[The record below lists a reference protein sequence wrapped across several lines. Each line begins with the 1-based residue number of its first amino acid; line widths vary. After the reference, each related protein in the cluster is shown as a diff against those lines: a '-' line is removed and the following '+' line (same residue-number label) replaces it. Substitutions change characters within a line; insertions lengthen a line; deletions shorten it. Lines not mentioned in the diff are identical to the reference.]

1 MRAISETPH
10 RYKEAVMNA
19 CSANPRRM
27 NAPSAVPR
35 DASSMRRLS
44 RAALC
49 AFLVAVAPTGHG
61 APLSLTDSPLFV
73 TTPANP
79 NVMLLIDNSGSMN
92 NIIWATSYNNAT
104 TYPHWGGTDW
114 SASNGNVQL
123 ANVNRGSCASG
134 WKEGNN
140 GGTTKCLKL
149 PDPAPSLPNVGAT
162 RYAGNYLNYLFQTYA
177 DGTDLTIGTIP
188 NDYRMNVARNVATTL
203 VNNTSGVRF
212 GVSRFNLDQGG
223 RVDAACGSSAST
235 VTTAIGGYTASTWTP
250 LAEAYYEVTRY
261 FRGLSSYYNTGVTYT
276 SPLQYRCQKN
286 FTIVITDGF
295 PTYDTNFPTNDP
307 DDVANTSFALPN
319 WDALAPTTSSRDYPN
334 FPQYSDGF
342 QPTGT
347 SAEEGFSLYLDDLA
361 KFGYDVD
368 MKTSGTDDAGG
379 SWQDPNFTKQNITT
393 YTVGFAVA
401 NQMLQDAASYGGGI
415 YYTATNA
422 AQLSSALSNAI
433 ADVGSKSASAAAVA
447 VNSRSLST
455 NSRLYQ
461 ALLTS
466 SSWSGD
472 LIAYPIDTNGNVGS
486 TPVWR
491 AKDRLIAQDWNT
503 GRAILTRNAT
513 QGIPFRWVTSGANT
527 LTANTQTVLNK
538 NPATGSTD
546 SQGQARLEYLR
557 GSNANEGTG
566 NDYRVRSG
574 NFKLGDIANSSPLYV
589 GAPVYLPNIET
600 AAHSDFRA
608 NYVGRQE
615 MVYVGANDGML
626 HGFSAATGDEK
637 IAYVPSFLFDDAVTP
652 ANPNTTNGPHQLTN
666 KNYSHRFYV
675 DAPPTAGDAYG
686 NFAHGCATT
695 ACWRTVLVGGVG
707 RGGKGYFA
715 LDITDPT
722 GAKTATAGL
731 AFSEGNAANIALW
744 EFTDSTSGDMG
755 FTYGQATIA
764 RVRTSATTTAW
775 AAIFGN
781 GYNSANERAV
791 LYVVNVVTG
800 AQIAKIVLPDPV
812 LDPNYPSGEN
822 PLIGNGLSAPAVV
835 DKDGDYIQDY
845 AYAGDLKGNL
855 WKIDLTNNNP
865 SSWGSFYKQGS
876 KPVPLYT
883 ATDGTNRLP
892 LTGRPEV
899 GTHPAGQ
906 SGFMVYFGSGRYL
919 ASGDNDP
926 NATPVL
932 ANAFHGVW
940 DRDTEQSASVSDQ
953 GAAVL
958 KTRLLTQTIGT
969 ATVASQ
975 TVRQVTNNALNNW
988 GDTGTACNPSSAGN
1002 NCMGWIVNLPTTGER
1017 SVSNPVL
1024 LGGTTPRII
1033 YTTLIP
1039 DNAACAYG
1047 GSSWLME
1054 HNPANGGPPSAG
1066 VFDLDGSNTITS
1078 ADLIGGVTPVAGI
1091 NPGIGI
1097 MPEPVILRDPSRNR
1111 DLKLVPGSTGVV
1123 RSIAN
1128 YPGTG
1133 SGGRMSWRQLK

>member
-1 MRAISETPH
+1 MRPDLVSPVH
-10 RYKEAVMNA
+10 RSM
-19 CSANPRRM
+19 PRRIGIRCLRSV
-27 NAPSAVPR
+27 ALAT
-35 DASSMRRLS
+35 L
-44 RAALC
+44 AAL
-49 AFLVAVAPTGHG
+49 LVAVVPAGHG
-61 APLSLTDSPLFV
+61 APLPLTDSPLFV

-92 NIIWATSYNNAT
+92 NIIWA
-104 TYPHWGGTDW
+104 
-114 SASNGNVQL
+114 
-123 ANVNRGSCASG
+123 SG
-134 WKEGNN
+134 YDN
-140 GGTTKCLKL
+140 
-149 PDPAPSLPNVGAT
+149 S
-162 RYAGNYLNYLFQTYA
+162 QTYA
-177 DGTDLTIGTIP
+177 SYGGIVSSTTYCLACTGSCNVALGGKTLRLPTPAPTTDGCGTRYYGNYVNYLYNTYSNGTDLSTGTIP
-188 NDYRMNVARNVATTL
+188 NDYRMNVARTVATSL
-203 VNNTSGVRF
+203 VNNTAGVRF
-212 GVSRFNLDQGG
+212 GVSRFYIGQTSNSSADDYYGHGAQI
-223 RVDAACGSSAST
+223 DAACGSST
-235 VTTAIGGYTASTWTP
+235 TTITTAIGGYTSATNTP
-250 LAEAYYEVTRY
+250 LAEAYYELTRY
-261 FRGLSSYYNTGVTYT
+261 FRGLSSYYQSGITHT

-286 FTIVITDGF
+286 FIIVITDGF
-295 PTYDTNFPTNDP
+295 PTKDNTFPTDDP

-319 WDALAPTTSSRDYPN
+319 WDALAPTTSSSTFPT

-347 SAEEGFSLYLDDLA
+347 SAQEGYSLYLDDLA

-368 MKTSGTDDAGG
+368 MKTTGTDTAGG

-415 YYTATNA
+415 YYTATDA
-422 AQLSSALSNAI
+422 TQLSSALSNVI
-433 ADVGSKSASAAAVA
+433 ADVGTKSASAAAVA

-455 NSRLYQ
+455 TSRLYQ

-472 LIAYPIDTNGNVGS
+472 LAAYSIDASGNIGS

-491 AKDRLIAQDWNT
+491 AKNQLIAQDWNT
-503 GRAILTRNAT
+503 GRAIITRNAS
-513 QGIPFRWVTSGANT
+513 QGVAFRWVTSGGNA
-527 LTANTQTVLNK
+527 LTSNTQTVLNK

-546 SQGQARLEYLR
+546 SQGSARLEYLR

-566 NDYRVRSG
+566 NNYRVRSG
-574 NFKLGDIANSSPLYV
+574 NFKLGDIANSSPIYV
-589 GAPVYLPNIET
+589 GAPVYLPDFESAT
-600 AAHSDFRA
+600 HSSFRSD
-608 NYVGRQE
+608 YVARQE

-626 HGFSAATGDEK
+626 HGFDATTGNEK
-637 IAYVPSFLFDDAVTP
+637 IAYVPSFLFNDSTTP

-666 KNYSHRFYV
+666 TSYSHRYYV

-686 NFAHGCATT
+686 AFPRGTCVSPG
-695 ACWRTVLVGGVG
+695 CWRTVLVGGVG
-707 RGGKGYFA
+707 HGGKGYYA

-722 GAKTATAGL
+722 GAKTATAAL
-731 AFSEGNAANIALW
+731 AFNEGNAANIALW
-744 EFTDSTSGDMG
+744 EFTDSASGDMG

-764 RVRTSATTTAW
+764 RVKTGASTTAW

-791 LYVVNVVTG
+791 LYVVNIVTG
-800 AQIAKIVLPDPV
+800 VEIAKIVLPDPE
-812 LDPNYPSGEN
+812 LEPDYPPPPDN

-835 DKDGDYIQDY
+835 DKDGDYTQDY
-845 AYAGDLKGNL
+845 VYAGDLKGNL
-855 WKIDLTNNNP
+855 WKIDLTNSSP
-865 SSWGSFYKQGS
+865 SSWGSFYKRGS

-883 ATDGTNRLP
+883 AMDGTNRLAI
-892 LTGRPEV
+892 TARPEV
-899 GTHPAGQ
+899 GAHPTGQ
-906 SGFMVYFGSGRYL
+906 GGYVVYFGTGRYL

-940 DRDTEQSASVSDQ
+940 DRDTTASASVSGQD
-953 GAAVL
+953 AAVL
-958 KTRLLTQTIGT
+958 KTRLLTQTIST

-988 GDTGTACNPSSAGN
+988 GDSGTACNPSSASN
-1002 NCMGWIVNLPTTGER
+1002 NCMGWTVDLPTTGER

-1039 DNAACAYG
+1039 DGAACGYG
-1047 GSSWLME
+1047 GTSWLME
-1054 HNPANGGPPSAG
+1054 HNPTNGGPPGAG

-1078 ADLIGGVTPVAGI
+1078 ADLIGGTIPVAGI

-1097 MPEPVILRDPSRNR
+1097 MPEPVILRDPANNR
-1111 DLKLVPGSTGVV
+1111 DLKLITGSTGVV
-1123 RSIAN
+1123 RSTAN
-1128 YPGTG
+1128 YPGTA
-1133 SGGRMSWRQLK
+1133 SGGRQSWRQLK